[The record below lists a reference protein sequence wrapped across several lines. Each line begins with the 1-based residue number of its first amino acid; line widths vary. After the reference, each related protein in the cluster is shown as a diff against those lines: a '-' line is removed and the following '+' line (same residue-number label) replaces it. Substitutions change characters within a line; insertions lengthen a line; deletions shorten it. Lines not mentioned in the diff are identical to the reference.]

1 MTCLFFQ
8 APQLRL
14 SSLFTPFASHLY
26 RALLLAFPFPLC
38 SALPLNAFAQEAAR
52 LDAVTVTAISTPRT
66 QEQLSQPV
74 TVLNRTALENL
85 NANNLGDTLSS
96 VPGVSSSGFAPG
108 AGRPII
114 RGLEGARV
122 KILENGMGVNDVSS
136 LSPDH
141 RVATETL
148 NATQVEVLRGPA
160 TLLYGSGAIG
170 GLVNVVNRRLPLT
183 LPASANLSG
192 NAQVRLGAPANQRSA
207 NAELEGS
214 AGGVVWHLDGLTS
227 QASDYRFPGFSI
239 AQDLTSATGRMPNS
253 YFKTQEAGLGASW
266 INDNFLLG
274 ASASRNSSNYGVPN
288 EAAYLSMNQNRADLL
303 ARLRLSGAVESISVK
318 LASSSYRHNEVEL
331 PENQIASTFRSSNN
345 ELRVELKHASIAG
358 FAGTVVLQNERRKYS
373 ALTPDGEIELV
384 EPTNT
389 RVSAIALVEERDFGP
404 FVLDF
409 GLRQERER
417 HAPVSSDPRS
427 FSLSSGSVGL
437 LWRLAAGYNAAINLV
452 SSQRAPSPS
461 ELYTN
466 GPHEGTATFE
476 VGNGLLSKESSRA
489 VDLTLRKTQGAV
501 RGSVSLFTHRFANY
515 IYGQFSDADAD
526 GIADRMNDEGVFD
539 PAGELIYL
547 QYGQQ
552 AARFKGGE
560 FEVIADTP
568 LAGLTARLFGDTVRA
583 SLANGT
589 PLPRITPSRLGLGFN
604 YMKGPLALGTSL
616 TRVAS
621 QSRISPLETA
631 TPGYTKLDL
640 NASYSVKWQGAKLAF
655 YALLRNATNE
665 SIRLHTSFL
674 KDSVPQPGRSLIVG
688 VQAAF

>member
-239 AQDLTSATGRMPNS
+239 AQDL
-253 YFKTQEAGLGASW
+253 QVQQGAC
-266 INDNFLLG
+266 
-274 ASASRNSSNYGVPN
+274 P
-288 EAAYLSMNQNRADLL
+288 
-303 ARLRLSGAVESISVK
+303 
-318 LASSSYRHNEVEL
+318 
-331 PENQIASTFRSSNN
+331 
-345 ELRVELKHASIAG
+345 
-358 FAGTVVLQNERRKYS
+358 
-373 ALTPDGEIELV
+373 
-384 EPTNT
+384 
-389 RVSAIALVEERDFGP
+389 
-404 FVLDF
+404 
-409 GLRQERER
+409 
-417 HAPVSSDPRS
+417 
-427 FSLSSGSVGL
+427 
-437 LWRLAAGYNAAINLV
+437 
-452 SSQRAPSPS
+452 
-461 ELYTN
+461 
-466 GPHEGTATFE
+466 TAT
-476 VGNGLLSKESSRA
+476 LK
-489 VDLTLRKTQGAV
+489 RK
-501 RGSVSLFTHRFANY
+501 RR
-515 IYGQFSDADAD
+515 D
-526 GIADRMNDEGVFD
+526 
-539 PAGELIYL
+539 
-547 QYGQQ
+547 
-552 AARFKGGE
+552 
-560 FEVIADTP
+560 
-568 LAGLTARLFGDTVRA
+568 
-583 SLANGT
+583 
-589 PLPRITPSRLGLGFN
+589 
-604 YMKGPLALGTSL
+604 
-616 TRVAS
+616 
-621 QSRISPLETA
+621 
-631 TPGYTKLDL
+631 
-640 NASYSVKWQGAKLAF
+640 
-655 YALLRNATNE
+655 
-665 SIRLHTSFL
+665 
-674 KDSVPQPGRSLIVG
+674 
-688 VQAAF
+688 